1 MDSGGG
7 GSDVRLTSFVVD
19 HHDTTQNDVS
29 CIIMSVRLWKFKD
42 GGSHSEYLYYMD
54 GYKK

>member
-29 CIIMSVRLWKFKD
+29 CINIAFFSSNILTLF
-42 GGSHSEYLYYMD
+42 SF
-54 GYKK
+54 

>member
-29 CIIMSVRLWKFKD
+29 YINIFLSSLVK
-42 GGSHSEYLYYMD
+42 
-54 GYKK
+54 

>member
-29 CIIMSVRLWKFKD
+29 CININVSSVEDFKD
-42 GGSHSEYLYYMD
+42 GGS
-54 GYKK
+54 